1 VGIFKRGWIIK
12 KLRLW
17 RRKMSHKVIVFRVSR
32 EFLGQ
37 INRFC
42 EEEKITYSELFHK
55 AIEYLC
61 KKYLRGENDEGKSN
75 RGEDR
80 LNC

>member
-1 VGIFKRGWIIK
+1 
-12 KLRLW
+12 
-17 RRKMSHKVIVFRVSR
+17 MAYKVIVFRVSR
-32 EFLGQ
+32 DFLGQ

-42 EEEKITYSELFHK
+42 EEEKITYSDLFHK

-61 KKYLRGENDEGKSN
+61 EKYLKGGNNEGESN

-80 LNC
+80 FNC